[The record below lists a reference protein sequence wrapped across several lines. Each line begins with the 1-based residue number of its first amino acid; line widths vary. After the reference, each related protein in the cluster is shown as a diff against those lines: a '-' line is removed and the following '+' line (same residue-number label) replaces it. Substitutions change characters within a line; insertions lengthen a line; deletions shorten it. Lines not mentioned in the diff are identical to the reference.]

1 MTHAESSGLQALI
14 DYCQQKGRICPQPTQ
29 WNELYELLPDKRSVG
44 VSWEPPL
51 PFILAAWWDTPLL
64 LKVMRFREHLDWAE
78 KHGALDVLEA
88 YLHGLTEDQWFH
100 GDD

>member
-64 LKVMRFREHLDWAE
+64 LKVMRFRENQ
-78 KHGALDVLEA
+78 ALPAKRSSNGTLADKNPRGPDV
-88 YLHGLTEDQWFH
+88 GR
-100 GDD
+100 

>member
-1 MTHAESSGLQALI
+1 MTHAEPSGLQALI

-29 WNELYELLPDKRSVG
+29 WNELHELLPDKRSVG

-64 LKVMRFREHLDWAE
+64 LKVMRFREHQ
-78 KHGALDVLEA
+78 ALPAKRSSNGTLTDKNARSPDV
-88 YLHGLTEDQWFH
+88 GR
-100 GDD
+100 